1 MSSFAAFWSK
11 ISKFC
16 QQALWKYFFIK
27 NCDCLHLNLETT
39 PLKMTLS
46 ELSNWTIIY
55 LTVRPSIAPF
65 SFGNGAVDAGEVA
78 QTSCIAVKGD
88 APLNISWHFRG
99 ASSANKTEALPDGVI
114 VSPVGDRG
122 NLLLINPVDFI
133 HQGNYT
139 CRIENAGGY
148 DVHSSYLYVNGTYI
162 QYPHAFCESI
172 EMISFFL
179 VLAISFSFNLMNH
192 LH

>member
-1 MSSFAAFWSK
+1 MNSLLHKSSATDFCNHLK
-11 ISKFC
+11 IS
-16 QQALWKYFFIK
+16 
-27 NCDCLHLNLETT
+27 
-39 PLKMTLS
+39 LS
-46 ELSNWTIIY
+46 ERSKFITINC

-65 SFGNGAVDAGEVA
+65 SFGVGVVDAGEVA

-88 APLNISWHFRG
+88 APLNITWHFRG

-114 VSPVGDRG
+114 VTPVGDRG

-162 QYPHAFCESI
+162 IQYTHA
-172 EMISFFL
+172 L
-179 VLAISFSFNLMNH
+179 VNL
-192 LH
+192 

>member
-1 MSSFAAFWSK
+1 M
-11 ISKFC
+11 
-16 QQALWKYFFIK
+16 
-27 NCDCLHLNLETT
+27 
-39 PLKMTLS
+39 
-46 ELSNWTIIY
+46 
-55 LTVRPSIAPF
+55 
-65 SFGNGAVDAGEVA
+65 A

-88 APLNISWHFRG
+88 APLNITWHFRG

-162 QYPHAFCESI
+162 IQIHACLRRIYSVMRFSL
-172 EMISFFL
+172 FFFFFFAL
-179 VLAISFSFNLMNH
+179 SFSFLLIIVNSPYL
-192 LH
+192 